1 MSIPGDVVG
10 SLLRPPYLVK
20 AREAFEAS
28 RMSPSAPPSPGGEV
42 TVTGARGGATVAG
55 GRSCS
60 LRSTSER
67 RSIGRQSCQA
77 QGVEAV
83 VLAGTDLFLAFEGYE
98 CGFPVI
104 DSAQVHVNALFRE
117 SLKEA
122 PGRGRP

>member
-1 MSIPGDVVG
+1 MESRLYGGLAGIEALVPEGDD
-10 SLLRPPYLVK
+10 L
-20 AREAFEAS
+20 
-28 RMSPSAPPSPGGEV
+28 
-42 TVTGARGGATVAG
+42 GATHDAYIAMATV
-55 GRSCS
+55 GRATD
-60 LRSTSER
+60 RQREVFF
-67 RSIGRQSCQA
+67 SIGRQSCQA